1 MKKVWMLTHLRL
13 LVLEPMPPGPK
24 DKIGVFANNIQR
36 QTSCFNYLITKY
48 SSGGNPKM
56 PLIQVDASLEF
67 MRIIYS

>member
-1 MKKVWMLTHLRL
+1 MKKVSMLTHLRL

-24 DKIGVFANNIQR
+24 DGGLANNIQR

-48 SSGGNPKM
+48 SSRGNPKM

-67 MRIIYS
+67 MRIMFS